1 MYDEVERCRFCG
13 NGLPEVDA
21 MGEDMT
27 TKAKKS
33 KAAKRL
39 PEKVIPVKAWEKLK
53 GRGPFPQVVVDADIR
68 KRMKKM

>member
-1 MYDEVERCRFCG
+1 
-13 NGLPEVDA
+13 
-21 MGEDMT
+21 MT

-53 GRGPFPQVVVDADIR
+53 GRGPFPSVAAEAYFG
-68 KRMKKM
+68 KSKKKK

>member
-1 MYDEVERCRFCG
+1 
-13 NGLPEVDA
+13 
-21 MGEDMT
+21 MT

-53 GRGPFPQVVVDADIR
+53 GRGPFPSVALDEEF
-68 KRMKKM
+68 KKKLEKM

>member
-1 MYDEVERCRFCG
+1 
-13 NGLPEVDA
+13 
-21 MGEDMT
+21 MT

-53 GRGPFPQVVVDADIR
+53 GRGPFPQVAVDAATR